1 MTFTRTGTVV
11 GRSLFG
17 YMFELT
23 ATETSSV
30 AMFPPSLRTDEDVST
45 MHHAATKHGPSIP
58 GKNGCA
64 RSHDCGSDDREED
77 DVLCSAAVGDFVP
90 GRLAERPRPRYTESG
105 GIRSAGSAARLIHNI
120 LVMPSIAK
128 VVNTMSDK
136 PSIVITV
143 ITVMMMIVL
152 REHVTDSRPFT
163 SRAGRCEG
171 QEYDVDETAD
181 TSEGGGCADSRGG
194 VITFSD
200 HGIARVRRRLAF

>member
-45 MHHAATKHGPSIP
+45 LHHAATKHGPSIL

-77 DVLCSAAVGDFVP
+77 DVLCSAAVGDSSQVDWRSGLGP
-90 GRLAERPRPRYTESG
+90 G
-105 GIRSAGSAARLIHNI
+105 I
-120 LVMPSIAK
+120 LK
-128 VVNTMSDK
+128 VVGSVALVPRHGSYTTSSSC
-136 PSIVITV
+136 P
-143 ITVMMMIVL
+143 VL
-152 REHVTDSRPFT
+152 QR
-163 SRAGRCEG
+163 
-171 QEYDVDETAD
+171 
-181 TSEGGGCADSRGG
+181 
-194 VITFSD
+194 
-200 HGIARVRRRLAF
+200 